1 MNEQEFIE
9 MQRRAQLETTVKLYF
24 VWLQDVSG
32 CPVEK
37 EIVDIVDY
45 DVYKAKKD
53 NN

>member
-1 MNEQEFIE
+1 MNFHI
-9 MQRRAQLETTVKLYF
+9 
-24 VWLQDVSG
+24 LQNYLKEYKKFEHSLIIYNS
-32 CPVEK
+32 EKK